1 MTEQEAIK
9 HIKRHCEI
17 HARKERNAVDITE
30 ALLIAVKALS
40 KQIPKEP
47 LVYSNDKEVPKT
59 HRLGRLLQHLCPNCY
74 HRVLVRYETDT
85 PENGYSVSIQYKN
98 CSRCGQRIDFGNL
111 YRQVA
116 DNEKLELED

>member
-1 MTEQEAIK
+1 MTPQKAIK
-9 HIKRHCEI
+9 SIKTHYEI
-17 HARKERNAVDITE
+17 HRRKEPNAVIISE
-30 ALLIAVKALS
+30 ALLMAVKALE

-59 HRLGRLLQHLCPNCY
+59 HKLGRLLQHLCPNCS

-116 DNEKLELED
+116 DNEELELED